1 MTAVDCSFTHEDNWF
16 RFRTGALIVAEG
28 QALFMYSDTA
38 QHYYSLGGAVQLG
51 ETIEDA
57 VRREVQ
63 EETGIDFQI
72 DRLLCLIQNFFQGTY
87 GSIDGKICHTLEF
100 IFLMK
105 APEQMLFDAHS
116 VNMDGDQEGLVWLPL
131 DELDQYDIRPTTL
144 ISLVRQPP
152 ETFTVLVND
161 ERGGAES

>member
-1 MTAVDCSFTHEDNWF
+1 MYGETA
-16 RFRTGALIVAEG
+16 R
-28 QALFMYSDTA
+28 
-38 QHYYSLGGAVQLG
+38 HYYSLGGAVQLG
-51 ETIEDA
+51 ETIEGA
-57 VRREVQ
+57 VCREVR

-116 VNMDGDQEGLVWLPL
+116 VNMDGDQERLVWLPV
-131 DELDQYDIRPTTL
+131 DQLDQYDIRPAAL
-144 ISLVRQPP
+144 ISLIRQPP
-152 ETFTVLVND
+152 ESFTVLVNE
-161 ERGGAES
+161 ERGGTES